1 MKTIEL
7 TRGKV
12 AIVDDADFEYLNQW
26 NWYASK
32 AKKGFYA
39 QHTQGIFPFKKRVYM
54 HRLIMNAPDGFD
66 VDHINGNELD
76 NRRSNLRLC
85 NRSENMGNIKKHS
98 DNTSGYKGVYWRTDK
113 NKWCAVIKINYKTKY
128 LGYFVDVKEAA
139 RAYDIAAKN
148 YFGKFANLNFP
159 ENNE

>member
-39 QHTQGIFPFKKRVYM
+39 QHTQGIFPFKKCVYM
-54 HRLIMNAPDGFD
+54 HRLIMKAPDGFD
-66 VDHINGNELD
+66 VDHI
-76 NRRSNLRLC
+76 
-85 NRSENMGNIKKHS
+85 
-98 DNTSGYKGVYWRTDK
+98 
-113 NKWCAVIKINYKTKY
+113 KW
-128 LGYFVDVKEAA
+128 
-139 RAYDIAAKN
+139 
-148 YFGKFANLNFP
+148 
-159 ENNE
+159 